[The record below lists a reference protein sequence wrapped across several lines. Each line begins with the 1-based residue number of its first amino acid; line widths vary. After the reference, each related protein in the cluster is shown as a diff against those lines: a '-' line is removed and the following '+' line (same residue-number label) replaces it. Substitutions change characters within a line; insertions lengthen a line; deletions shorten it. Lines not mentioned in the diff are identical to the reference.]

1 LTQAICKQV
10 SKFEMADL
18 NGCTW
23 LPQEAWG
30 VLARILPQSAIWTG
44 RIDGRVVCIAG
55 LTHIFPHLAEAWTY
69 LHPDA
74 LPHRFWLHRRVAR
87 TLRSYVET
95 SELWRVQ
102 AVAQSNHPA
111 ALEWLEKLKFKQESV
126 MPMAGPLGESM
137 TRYVWFPR
145 GING

>member
-1 LTQAICKQV
+1 
-10 SKFEMADL
+10 MADL
-18 NGCTW
+18 NGCAW
-23 LPQEAWG
+23 MPPEAWT
-30 VLARILPQSAIWTG
+30 VLPRILPQSAIWTG
-44 RIDGRVVCIAG
+44 RINGQVVCIAG
-55 LTHIFPHLAEAWTY
+55 LTTIFPHLAEAWTY

-74 LPHRFWLHRRVAR
+74 VAHRFWLHRRVSR
-87 TLRSYVET
+87 TLHSYVEA

-102 AVAQSNHPA
+102 AVAETDKPA
-111 ALEWLEKLKFKQESV
+111 AKAWLEKLKFKAESV